1 MLSASSAFFCL
12 ATRTLTVWAGMPV
25 TQWAGTSTMLGLST
39 TPPQRSSSRGE
50 MTTTLTSQ
58 GKAWVGAARLA
69 GSSSL
74 PPTIPVLF
82 ELNSVNLKNQIQ
94 HRIIYFSI
102 LSVIIPLS
110 TLNAVLT
117 ADPNIITSEEQR

>member
-1 MLSASSAFFCL
+1 M
-12 ATRTLTVWAGMPV
+12 WEGMPV

-58 GKAWVGAARLA
+58 GKAWVGAAKLA

-74 PPTIPVLF
+74 PPTIPVLS
-82 ELNSVNLKNQIQ
+82 ELKSVNLKYHIC
-94 HRIIYFSI
+94 IIISI
-102 LSVIIPLS
+102 SKQFYNLYLCPH
-110 TLNAVLT
+110 
-117 ADPNIITSEEQR
+117 